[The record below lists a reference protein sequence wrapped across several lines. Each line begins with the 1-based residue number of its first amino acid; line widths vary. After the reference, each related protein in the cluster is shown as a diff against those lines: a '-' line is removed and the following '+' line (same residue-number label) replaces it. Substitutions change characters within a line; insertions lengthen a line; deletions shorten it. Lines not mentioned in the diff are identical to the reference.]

1 MSGLGLMN
9 RRRAIQSSPIKHE
22 KLSAESYIQDAA
34 LLLLDGIEK
43 GNTEGQWT
51 SLVNGNH
58 SFVNYGAIAEDDGW
72 RFDGNSSYMSN
83 ATLPSYSWN
92 SGGYRTLEVVA
103 EFERDNT
110 TEIVLMGKQYGI
122 CFGRYTTGECI
133 VLSDT
138 TILVPSI
145 ADDMKAGIRAM
156 GIVMDDITSASI
168 RFSNGVQ
175 NGTPI
180 KDSEIKDKNGFGS
193 PSGAVLLGKRI
204 TGNAFKGKIYAIRLH
219 NRALTNEELLQ
230 NYEIDKIR
238 FGL

>member
-9 RRRAIQSSPIKHE
+9 RRRAIQSSPIKQE
-22 KLSAESYIQDAA
+22 LSAANYIQDAA
-34 LLLLDGIEK
+34 LILLDGIEK

-51 SLVNGNH
+51 SLVNGDH

-72 RFDGNSSYMSN
+72 RFDGSSSYMSN
-83 ATLPSYSWN
+83 ATLPAYSW
-92 SGGYRTLEVVA
+92 SSDGYRTLEVVA

-110 TEIVLMGKQYGI
+110 TEIVLMGKQLGI
-122 CFGRYTTGECI
+122 CFGRYATDKSI
-133 VLSDT
+133 VLSDSV
-138 TILVPSI
+138 IMVPSI

-156 GIVMDDITSASI
+156 GIVMDGRTTSSI
-168 RFSNGVQ
+168 QFANGVQ

-193 PSGAVLLGKRI
+193 TTGAVLLGKRI

>member
-9 RRRAIQSSPIKHE
+9 RRRAIQSSPIKQE
-22 KLSAESYIQDAA
+22 LSAASYIQDAA
-34 LLLLDGIEK
+34 LILLDGIEK

-72 RFDGNSSYMSN
+72 RFNGSSSYMSN
-83 ATLPSYSWN
+83 ATLPSYSWDSN
-92 SGGYRTLEVVA
+92 GYRTLEVVA
-103 EFERDNT
+103 EFERDNI
-110 TEIVLMGKQYGI
+110 TEIVLMGKQFGI
-122 CFGRYTTGECI
+122 CFGRYSTEKCI
-133 VLSDT
+133 VLSDA

-145 ADDMKAGIRAM
+145 SDDMKAGIRAI
-156 GIVMDDITSASI
+156 GIVMDGRETTSI
-168 RFSNGVQ
+168 QFTNGVR
-175 NGTPI
+175 NGIPI
-180 KDSEIKDKNGFGS
+180 KDSEILNKQGFGS
-193 PSGAVLLGKRI
+193 TTGEVLLGKRK